1 MESAISPP
9 LLLRADKVM
18 ANPASSSK
26 LPPFTLLDEPKLS
39 FSPSNSEEVDVHP
52 LRGLVRYGPFSK
64 GSFGGFTARLRVATV
79 GPTSTFKRRGELM
92 ASLRNQYEPSD
103 RSEYV
108 PKYPGFETLFNV
120 ELASA
125 PSGAHIKWPDS
136 LGQLPGNGPYEA
148 RLFEAMDNALRRLE
162 MVRNDFDV
170 VLVHLPE
177 SWGPATRTKG
187 FDAHDALKALGAK
200 YGIPTQVVNDRAFTF
215 NYKASISWRLAIAL
229 YVKAG
234 GIPWKLA
241 RMTSVPDETAYIGL
255 AYALRGDQREAHYVT
270 CCSQVFDIDG
280 GGMQF
285 VAFEAKDPV
294 VDLAEA
300 RRNPFLSRD
309 DMRAVLARSL
319 GLYQGRNGG
328 NLPKR
333 LVIHKTTAFKPDE
346 VDGAFDALVGIP
358 EVECIEIGSKSSWR
372 GVWLID
378 SGRKDPPSKPSGYP
392 VPRGTVVVR
401 SGTSALLWAAGNAP
415 EVSKTGDYYQ
425 GKKSIPKPLQLIR
438 HAGRGPLEV
447 AALEALALTKM
458 DWNNDA
464 LYDPVPVSIRYSQ
477 KLARTIANVPD
488 LPGKTYPYRLF
499 M

>member
-1 MESAISPP
+1 
-9 LLLRADKVM
+9 
-18 ANPASSSK
+18 
-26 LPPFTLLDEPKLS
+26 
-39 FSPSNSEEVDVHP
+39 
-52 LRGLVRYGPFSK
+52 
-64 GSFGGFTARLRVATV
+64 
-79 GPTSTFKRRGELM
+79 M
-92 ASLRNQYEPSD
+92 ASLRGSFEPSD

-108 PKYPGFETLFNV
+108 PKYPGFEHLFKV
-120 ELASA
+120 ELVSA
-125 PSGAHIKWPDS
+125 PSTAHVRWPDS
-136 LGQLPGNGPYEA
+136 LGQLPGQNTVEA
-148 RLFEAMDNALRRLE
+148 RLFEAMDSALRRLDS
-162 MVRNDFDV
+162 VRNEFDV
-170 VLVHLPE
+170 VLVHFPDTWE
-177 SWGPATRTKG
+177 PATRTKG

-200 YGIPTQVVNDRAFTF
+200 YNIPTQVLNDRAFTF
-215 NYKASISWRLAIAL
+215 NYKASLAWRLAIAL

-241 RMTSVPDETAYIGL
+241 RVQSVPDETAYIGL

-270 CCSQVFDIDG
+270 CCSQVFDMDG

-285 VAFEAKDPV
+285 VAFEARDPIA
-294 VDLAEA
+294 DLAEA

-319 GLYQGRNGG
+319 SLYQGRNGG

-333 LVIHKTTAFKPDE
+333 LVIHKTTAFKEDE
-346 VDGAFDALVGIP
+346 IDGAFDALAGVP
-358 EVECIEIGSKSSWR
+358 EVECIEVGANSNWR

-378 SGRKDPPSKPSGYP
+378 SGKKDQPSKPSGYP
-392 VPRGTVVVR
+392 VPRGTVVIR

-415 EVSKTGDYYQ
+415 EVSTTGDYYQ
-425 GKKSIPKPLQLIR
+425 GKKSIPRPLHLTR

-447 AALEALALTKM
+447 VAHEALALTKM

>member
-1 MESAISPP
+1 
-9 LLLRADKVM
+9 M
-18 ANPASSSK
+18 ANPAMASK
-26 LPPFTLLDEPKLS
+26 LPPYTLLEEPLLA
-39 FSPSNSEEVDVHP
+39 FSPANPEENDVHP

-64 GSFGGFTARLRVATV
+64 GSFAGFTAKVRVATV
-79 GPTSTFKRRGELM
+79 GPDSAFKRRGALM
-92 ASLRNQYEPSD
+92 ASLRDSYDPSD

-108 PKYPGFETLFNV
+108 PRYPGFEQLFKV
-120 ELASA
+120 ELVSA
-125 PSGAHIKWPDS
+125 PSTAHIRWPDS
-136 LGQLPGNGPYEA
+136 LGQLPGQGSVEA
-148 RLFEAMDNALRRLE
+148 RLFEAMDTALRRLDS
-162 MVRNDFDV
+162 VRNEFDV
-170 VLVHLPE
+170 VLVHFPDT
-177 SWGPATRTKG
+177 WGPATRNKQ

-200 YGIPTQVVNDRAFTF
+200 YNIPTQVLNDRAFSF
-215 NYKASISWRLAIAL
+215 NYKASLAWRLAIAL

-241 RMTSVPDETAYIGL
+241 RVKSVPDETAYIGL

-270 CCSQVFDIDG
+270 CCSQVFDMDG

-285 VAFEAKDPV
+285 VAFEARDPV
-294 VDLAEA
+294 DDLAEA

-319 GLYQGRNGG
+319 ALYQGRNGG

-333 LVIHKTTAFKPDE
+333 LVIHKTTAFKADE
-346 VDGAFDALVGIP
+346 IHGAFDALAGVP
-358 EVECIEIGSKSSWR
+358 EVECIEVGASANWR

-378 SGRKDPPSKPSGYP
+378 SGRESPPSKPSGYP

-415 EVSKTGDYYQ
+415 DVSTTGDYYQ
-425 GKKSIPKPLQLIR
+425 GKKSIPRPLVLTR
-438 HAGRGPLEV
+438 HAGRGQLEV
-447 AALEALALTKM
+447 VAHEALALTKM

>member
-1 MESAISPP
+1 
-9 LLLRADKVM
+9 M
-18 ANPASSSK
+18 A
-26 LPPFTLLDEPKLS
+26 
-39 FSPSNSEEVDVHP
+39 
-52 LRGLVRYGPFSK
+52 
-64 GSFGGFTARLRVATV
+64 
-79 GPTSTFKRRGELM
+79 
-92 ASLRNQYEPSD
+92 
-103 RSEYV
+103 
-108 PKYPGFETLFNV
+108 
-120 ELASA
+120 
-125 PSGAHIKWPDS
+125 
-136 LGQLPGNGPYEA
+136 
-148 RLFEAMDNALRRLE
+148 
-162 MVRNDFDV
+162 
-170 VLVHLPE
+170 
-177 SWGPATRTKG
+177 
-187 FDAHDALKALGAK
+187 
-200 YGIPTQVVNDRAFTF
+200 
-215 NYKASISWRLAIAL
+215 WRLAIAL

-241 RMTSVPDETAYIGL
+241 RVRGVHDDTAYIGL

-270 CCSQVFDIDG
+270 CCSQVFDMDG

-285 VAFEAKDPV
+285 VAFEARDPV
-294 VDLAEA
+294 ADLAEA

-319 GLYQGRNGG
+319 ELYQGRNGG

-333 LVIHKTTAFKPDE
+333 LVIHKTTAFKADE
-346 VDGAFDALVGIP
+346 IDGAFDALAGIP
-358 EVECIEIGSKSSWR
+358 EVECIEVGANSSWR

-378 SGRKDPPSKPSGYP
+378 SGKKNPPSKPSGYP
-392 VPRGTVVVR
+392 VPRGTVVIR

-415 EVSKTGDYYQ
+415 GVSNTGDYYQ
-425 GKKSIPKPLQLIR
+425 GKKSIPRPLQLIR

-447 AALEALALTKM
+447 IAHEALALTKM